1 LVVEEEEQLS
11 VVGHSSS
18 TEAAQQEYTSATSKF
33 VDATLFTSFTSPLM
47 KIFPVMNGG
56 VGGIDDTI
64 TASDA
69 RAIRLFRIAA
79 KIAAGDSHRGG
90 ECWRAV
96 VYVLH
101 TRRRAPPLA
110 ETATRDISH

>member
-79 KIAAGDSHRGG
+79 KIAAGSQILIVAVR
-90 ECWRAV
+90 ECWPKDW
-96 VYVLH
+96 Y
-101 TRRRAPPLA
+101 
-110 ETATRDISH
+110 DIVTKKAKSCE